1 MDFSS
6 LKFAASMAADAA
18 KDRLNSTLST
28 THARAQ
34 ELAAGSMESLQTRM
48 ASASDAVSRTA
59 NDVRSFD
66 VSRLDPTKMDVSSS
80 LNTLH
85 ESVIQTAAHASSIVE
100 SAAST
105 TLSTTINIGSGSW
118 PATEPNGSSSQGEGE
133 GSDGEGVRIGRGLFS
148 SWGAAAEKQ
157 TLLGGESGGAYAGVL
172 GGGLTQLSTS
182 AAALGA
188 SVWGGSP
195 KEPEGPVGRA
205 CACLPALSYKQ
216 RLLGSI
222 VCFVFGVILSLS
234 ALNSLPSLLLGN
246 AAPFA
251 FKYTFGNLL
260 SIGSSTFLVGPV
272 KQCQDMATPERF
284 IASVT
289 YLVTLF
295 LTLFSVFKLKIQLI
309 SFGLVIVQF
318 CALSWYHLS
327 YVPYGQQCVKRLIQ
341 RMM

>member
-157 TLLGGESGGAYAGVL
+157 TLLGGESGESSDSNPPPL
-172 GGGLTQLSTS
+172 PSPPPPPPTPHPHLRRERERSRHSS
-182 AAALGA
+182 AARR
-188 SVWGGSP
+188 
-195 KEPEGPVGRA
+195 ER
-205 CACLPALSYKQ
+205 
-216 RLLGSI
+216 I
-222 VCFVFGVILSLS
+222 VCHLIL
-234 ALNSLPSLLLGN
+234 
-246 AAPFA
+246 
-251 FKYTFGNLL
+251 
-260 SIGSSTFLVGPV
+260 
-272 KQCQDMATPERF
+272 TPPP
-284 IASVT
+284 
-289 YLVTLF
+289 LF
-295 LTLFSVFKLKIQLI
+295 
-309 SFGLVIVQF
+309 
-318 CALSWYHLS
+318 
-327 YVPYGQQCVKRLIQ
+327 PPP
-341 RMM
+341 